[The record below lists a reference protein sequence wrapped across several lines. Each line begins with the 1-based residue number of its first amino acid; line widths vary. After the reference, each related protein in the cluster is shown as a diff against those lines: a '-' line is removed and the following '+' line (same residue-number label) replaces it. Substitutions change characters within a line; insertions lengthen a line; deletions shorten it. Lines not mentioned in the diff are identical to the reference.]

1 VANTISSIKQRIY
14 HFLRKSEEYT
24 KTDMVYLVK
33 GGSWLTL
40 GQMVSAIC
48 SFLLALAFA
57 NLLPKETYGIYKYV
71 LSMASLLAIST
82 LPGIDTAIIQAISR
96 GYEGSLIKGLKTKI
110 CWGILGGLASLG
122 LAGYYYFNGNT
133 TLTISFL
140 VIAAFLPLMD
150 SFNIYRAVLSGRK
163 LFNIQVKYSI
173 LIRFFSVA
181 ALIIALFLTKN
192 LFLILFI
199 YFLSYTLFRFIFL
212 ITTLKK
218 FSLNTKE
225 DPRTISYGKHL
236 TIMGIINTLA
246 NYLDKILIFHYL
258 GAAQLAIYSFAVIPP
273 EQLKSFLKNIRTLA
287 LPKLSVRP
295 KAEIKATIFS
305 KMFKFALFITVGTV
319 IYIFLAPTFY
329 RVLFPQYIES
339 ILYSQILSISL
350 IAVVVALPNVALQAK
365 IAKKQLYQLNICTS
379 FIRIGLLFLFIHI
392 YGLLGIILA
401 RVIGRFI
408 NLTITCWLVKKI

>member
-1 VANTISSIKQRIY
+1 VANIISLIKQKIY
-14 HFLRKSEEYT
+14 HFLRQSEKYT

-57 NLLPKETYGIYKYV
+57 NFLPKETYGIYKYV

-199 YFLSYTLFRFIFL
+199 YFLSYALFRFIFL
-212 ITTLKK
+212 IITLKK

-236 TIMGIINTLA
+236 TIMRIINTLA

-258 GAAQLAIYSFAVIPP
+258 GAAQLAIYSFAIIPP

-319 IYIFLAPTFY
+319 IYIFLTPTFY
-329 RVLFPQYIES
+329 RVLFPQYTES
-339 ILYSQILSISL
+339 IFYSQIFSISL
-350 IAVVVALPNVALQAK
+350 ITVVVALPNVALQAK

-379 FIRIGLLFLFIHI
+379 FIRIGLLFLFIHL

>member
-1 VANTISSIKQRIY
+1 MANTISSIKQRIY

>member
-1 VANTISSIKQRIY
+1 
-14 HFLRKSEEYT
+14 
-24 KTDMVYLVK
+24 MVYLVK

>member
-1 VANTISSIKQRIY
+1 MANTISSIKQRIY

-181 ALIIALFLTKN
+181 ALIIALSLTKN